1 MAAHNTGSERA
12 REPTDSRSHSGSNL
26 RSVASLAV
34 LASLILAWFFVIQ
47 RFGEGDVYA
56 VLGPFACAVS
66 VVSAV
71 LYPRA
76 MVTWLRP
83 TPRAFAIGL
92 GFGLA
97 MTALTYPVFHVVSAL
112 MPSLDAQVA
121 GLYHGARS
129 TTLAKAF
136 AWVVAII
143 LAEELLFRGAWPAA
157 LQRFCGERA
166 AYAVSLVLY
175 SLAQFGTGSWI
186 VVLMA
191 FVCGAVWTAQRLWT
205 GSLLSPLV
213 SHLIWSPTVILL
225 YPVT

>member
-1 MAAHNTGSERA
+1 MAARDEAESES
-12 REPTDSRSHSGSNL
+12 SRSRSGSGNNL
-26 RSVASLAV
+26 RSVANLAV
-34 LASLILAWFFVIQ
+34 LASLIVAWFFVIQ
-47 RFGEGDVYA
+47 RFGEGNVYA

-66 VVSAV
+66 LVSVV

-76 MVTWLRP
+76 TATWLRP
-83 TPRAFAIGL
+83 TPRAIAIGL
-92 GFGLA
+92 GFGVA

-112 MPSLDAQVA
+112 IPSLDAQVA

-129 TTLAKAF
+129 TTLPKALT
-136 AWVVAII
+136 WVVAII

-166 AYAVSLVLY
+166 AYAISLVLY
-175 SLAQFGTGSWI
+175 SLAQYGTGSWI
-186 VVLMA
+186 VMLMA
-191 FVCGAVWTAQRLWT
+191 LVCGTVWTAQRLWT
-205 GSLLSPLV
+205 GSLLSPLI